1 MKKPK
6 IGLYIRLLGVFIFL
20 TVCNLLFLF
29 PYGQTMPAAVIILI
43 PLAALIGLVSF
54 LMVREIRRPDE
65 SVERGPD
72 EAIIRLRRSI
82 GWGIFHMIWLTAG
95 LIAMVWL
102 KIAMHLP
109 DPSIAGTP
117 VPFAVFAGIV
127 IIAIVTM
134 LVRVFVNIGRIKKAR
149 AKDKYL

>member
-20 TVCNLLFLF
+20 TVCDLLFLF

-65 SVERGPD
+65 SD
-72 EAIIRLRRSI
+72 ETVIRLRRSI
-82 GWGIFHMIWLTAG
+82 GWGIFHLVWLTAG

-109 DPSIAGTP
+109 DPSVAGTP

-127 IIAIVTM
+127 IMAIIAM
-134 LVRVFVNIGRIKKAR
+134 LVRIFVNIGRIKKAR
-149 AKDKYL
+149 AKN